1 MGSSN
6 ASTSEPVLVQVPWW
20 RKLPV
25 WLIAFTLCAGA
36 GLLQS
41 MSVDWTRPLTIY
53 DEVPHIDYV
62 FRLADGSLT
71 TWDDVYSQR
80 TLGIADCLE
89 AMSDNPQCV
98 TGELRD
104 PQERWPNGH
113 SYEALQ
119 APVGYLPFVVADF
132 LTIDNGG
139 DHYSQIR
146 QLRLVNTGLWVIF
159 AGAWA
164 LLIAQVTSRR
174 LAAAAASVA
183 VAVNPLLFDRFTYVT
198 NDGTAIIMATAI
210 SAWLLFTLRRPPPTW
225 WGWLLPALLAGLV
238 LGSLKPTALIV
249 LPVIILAVWATGR
262 FVSSTYPPKG
272 WWIAVLVTGGMGSLV
287 AITYAAYVNSLSKLD
302 YVAVFSLIQP
312 RGPLDFATASL
323 LRIEDVS
330 EVVTGSGAR
339 TDQMLFDWGVRSPS
353 TWILAFT
360 LVTAAA
366 FMISLTVRSS
376 SFDRSDSLDY
386 RALGLAV
393 LAGFIAILIALPALH
408 YVRGEFLLPF
418 TSGRFQATL
427 IPLAGL
433 AMLPAFARFRMWALV
448 MVLAGVGIAAFAS

>member
-25 WLIAFTLCAGA
+25 WLIAFTLCGGA

-198 NDGTAIIMATAI
+198 NDGTAIIAATAI

-238 LGSLKPTALIV
+238 IGSLKPTALIV
-249 LPVIILAVWATGR
+249 LPVIVLAAWATGR

-287 AITYAAYVNSLSKLD
+287 AITYAAYINSLSTLD
-302 YVAVFSLIQP
+302 FDTVLSVILP
-312 RGPLDFATASL
+312 RGSLDFATASL

-376 SFDRSDSLDY
+376 SFDRSDSLDH
-386 RALGLAV
+386 RALGLSV
-393 LAGFIAILIALPALH
+393 LAGFIAILIAHPALH
-408 YVRGEFLLPF
+408 FLRGEFLMPF
-418 TSGRFQATL
+418 TSGRFQAPL

-433 AMLPAFARFRMWALV
+433 AMLPAFARFRLWALLI
-448 MVLAGVGIAAFAS
+448 VLLGLGLAAFAI

>member
-1 MGSSN
+1 M
-6 ASTSEPVLVQVPWW
+6 QVPWW

-25 WLIAFTLCAGA
+25 WLIAFALCAGA

-53 DEVPHIDYV
+53 DEFAHIDYV

-80 TLGIADCLE
+80 TLGITACLE
-89 AMSDNPQCV
+89 GMSDNPQCV
-98 TGELRD
+98 TKELRD
-104 PQERWPNGH
+104 PQKQWPNGH

-132 LTIDNGG
+132 LTIKNYG

-146 QLRLVNTGLWVIF
+146 QLRLVNVGLWVIF

-198 NDGTAIIMATAI
+198 NDGTAIIAATAL
-210 SAWLLFTLRRPPPTW
+210 SAWLLFALRHPPPTW

-238 LGSLKPTALIV
+238 MGGLKPTALIV
-249 LPVIILAVWATGR
+249 LPVIVLGAWATGR
-262 FVSSTYPPKG
+262 FVSSTYPPKE
-272 WWIAVLVTGGMGSLV
+272 WWIAALVTGGMGSLV
-287 AITYAAYVNSLSKLD
+287 AITYAAYINSLSTLD
-302 YVAVFSLIQP
+302 FETVLSVILP
-312 RGPLDFATASL
+312 RGSLGFATASL

-339 TDQMLFDWGVRSPS
+339 TDEMLP
-353 TWILAFT
+353 WILVFT

-366 FMISLTVRSS
+366 FMVSLAVRSS
-376 SFDRSDSLDY
+376 SFDRSDSLDH

-393 LAGFIAILIALPALH
+393 LAGFIAILIAHPALH
-408 YVRGEFLLPF
+408 YLRGEFLMPNWAS
-418 TSGRFQATL
+418 SGRFQAPL

-433 AMLPAFARFRMWALV
+433 AMLPAFARFRIWALV
-448 MVLAGVGIAAFAS
+448 TVLAGVGIAAFAS

>member
-1 MGSSN
+1 M
-6 ASTSEPVLVQVPWW
+6 
-20 RKLPV
+20 
-25 WLIAFTLCAGA
+25 
-36 GLLQS
+36 LQS

-89 AMSDNPQCV
+89 AMSDNPHCV

-210 SAWLLFTLRRPPPTW
+210 SAWLLFTLRHPPPTW

-249 LPVIILAVWATGR
+249 LPVIVLAAWATGR

-272 WWIAVLVTGGMGSLV
+272 WWIAVLVTGGVGSLV
-287 AITYAAYVNSLSKLD
+287 AITYAAYINSMSTLDFDTVLSVIL
-302 YVAVFSLIQP
+302 P
-312 RGPLDFATASL
+312 RGSLDFATASL

-366 FMISLTVRSS
+366 FMVSLTVRSS
-376 SFDRSDSLDY
+376 TFDRSDSLDH

-393 LAGFIAILIALPALH
+393 LAGFIAILIAHPALH
-408 YVRGEFLLPF
+408 YLRGEFLMPF
-418 TSGRFQATL
+418 TSGRFQAPL

-433 AMLPAFARFRMWALV
+433 AMLPAFARFRIWALAT
-448 MVLAGVGIAAFAS
+448 VLAGVGIAAFAS